1 MTAQE
6 LKNSILQLA
15 IQGKLV
21 KQDPN
26 DEPASVLLERIKEER
41 KKLIKENKI
50 KKEKYSEIYKDP
62 SDNHYYEKFED
73 GTLNDITEEI
83 PFDIPDNWC
92 FCKLKNIF
100 NITTGKKDANYGIEN
115 GRYNFYTC
123 SNTVYKANNYS
134 FNGEY
139 LIMPGNGA
147 NVGNVTIVNEKF
159 EAYQRT
165 YVMNQFSKI
174 LHLKYVY
181 YNLLAYWKIYNK
193 DKQFGSAIPYIKL
206 GNIQEYILSIPPFE
220 EQKKIVEKIETIIPY
235 IDEYDIN
242 FNKLEKLNNS
252 YKEELK
258 KSILQYAIQGKLVK
272 QDQNDEPAD
281 VLINKILSKK
291 RELIKSKKIKK
302 ENLSVIYKDNTD
314 NQFYEKF
321 DDGKIIN
328 ITDEIPFDIPNSW
341 EWTRLNN
348 IVKSINA
355 GGDKPKIFTKNIT
368 DKNIIPV
375 ISNGEKN
382 EGIFG
387 YTDKPVVC
395 EKSLTISGRGTI
407 GYSKIRT
414 VPYVP
419 IVRLLVLVP
428 LINTNLEYLQLSI
441 QALIERGVG
450 TAVKQLTVPMIKS
463 KLIPIPP
470 LAEQE
475 KILKIFNKFIE
486 TIEK

>member
-1 MTAQE
+1 M
-6 LKNSILQLA
+6 
-15 IQGKLV
+15 
-21 KQDPN
+21 
-26 DEPASVLLERIKEER
+26 
-41 KKLIKENKI
+41 
-50 KKEKYSEIYKDP
+50 
-62 SDNHYYEKFED
+62 
-73 GTLNDITEEI
+73 
-83 PFDIPDNWC
+83 
-92 FCKLKNIF
+92 
-100 NITTGKKDANYGIEN
+100 
-115 GRYNFYTC
+115 
-123 SNTVYKANNYS
+123 
-134 FNGEY
+134 
-139 LIMPGNGA
+139 
-147 NVGNVTIVNEKF
+147 
-159 EAYQRT
+159 
-165 YVMNQFSKI
+165 
-174 LHLKYVY
+174 
-181 YNLLAYWKIYNK
+181 
-193 DKQFGSAIPYIKL
+193 
-206 GNIQEYILSIPPFE
+206 
-220 EQKKIVEKIETIIPY
+220 
-235 IDEYDIN
+235 
-242 FNKLEKLNNS
+242 
-252 YKEELK
+252 
-258 KSILQYAIQGKLVK
+258 
-272 QDQNDEPAD
+272 
-281 VLINKILSKK
+281 
-291 RELIKSKKIKK
+291 
-302 ENLSVIYKDNTD
+302 
-314 NQFYEKF
+314 
-321 DDGKIIN
+321 
-328 ITDEIPFDIPNSW
+328 
-341 EWTRLNN
+341 NN